1 MALDHQTMI
10 LIENNANK
18 EEIIQK
24 NPTVLIFDIYTL
36 DKIVEFEVDLINDSY
51 LDRDDYKEE
60 IDILNPQFNT
70 VCPTSEHFPKIS
82 CWNQGRFVLACVG
95 ATSKSKVFYEFNV
108 YDTKTLN
115 IISNIKRL
123 EHDKLSFVLLD
134 VTYN

>member
-51 LDRDDYKEE
+51 LDRDDYKEDT
-60 IDILNPQFNT
+60 DILNPQFNT
-70 VCPTSEHFPKIS
+70 V
-82 CWNQGRFVLACVG
+82 
-95 ATSKSKVFYEFNV
+95 
-108 YDTKTLN
+108 
-115 IISNIKRL
+115 
-123 EHDKLSFVLLD
+123 
-134 VTYN
+134 